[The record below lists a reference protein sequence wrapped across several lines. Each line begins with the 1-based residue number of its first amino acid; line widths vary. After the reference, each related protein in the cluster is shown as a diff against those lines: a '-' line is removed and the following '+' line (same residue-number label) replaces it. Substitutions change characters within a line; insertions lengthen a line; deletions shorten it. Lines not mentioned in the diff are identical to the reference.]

1 MPLRNIAGSWRGVGL
16 IFVIE
21 VCQGGLWV
29 RYYLL
34 VLRIGKEC

>member
-21 VCQGGLWV
+21 VCQGELWAL
-29 RYYLL
+29 YYLL
-34 VLRIGKEC
+34 VLSTGKGS

>member
-21 VCQGGLWV
+21 VCQGGLRAV
-29 RYYLL
+29 YYLL
-34 VLRIGKEC
+34 VLIIEKGS